1 MTQNADYF
9 KLGLFVILSF
19 CIAVGFLI
27 VFGAGEFFKK
37 EMLAETCFDE
47 SVQGLDV
54 GSEVKYKGV
63 RIGTVKTIT
72 TPARVYGTPSNYV
85 LVVFSLD
92 EDIFAGSG
100 VTDPEQA
107 VTDVI
112 RNGLKVYLS
121 FKGLTGAAYLE
132 TDYFPDTASGLE
144 ITWEPRHLY
153 VPSRKSSIKR
163 LGDAVNLIL
172 ENLSQINIL
181 GMTANLEALLE
192 TLNTKTADFDL
203 AGISGQTTAMLAEIR
218 KTNQQLSDTIGS
230 PGFRQMIQDA
240 QGSFAGIRAMVD
252 KAGEPVSRT
261 LENLEHTAA
270 SARTLT
276 SGLQS
281 RTDKKL
287 SQVSQQIDT
296 LLQSLNSTVKM
307 LETLVWLNTDAV
319 NRTIDNFE
327 HTSENL
333 KQLSLEI
340 RQYPGRLLLERP
352 PKRLP
357 EGRFGEGQ

>member
-1 MTQNADYF
+1 MTQNANYF
-9 KLGLFVILSF
+9 KLGLFVILAF

-27 VFGAGEFFKK
+27 VFGAGTFFKK
-37 EMLAETCFDE
+37 EILAETCFDE

-72 TPARVYGTPSNYV
+72 TPAKVYGTPSNYV

-92 EDIFAGSG
+92 EGVFAESG
-100 VTDPEQA
+100 GTDPEQA

-112 RNGLKVYLS
+112 QKGLKVYLS

-132 TDYFPDTASGLE
+132 TDYFPDTISGLD

-172 ENLSQINIL
+172 EHLSQINIL
-181 GMTANLEALLE
+181 GMTANLEELLE
-192 TLNTKTADFDL
+192 TLNTKTAEFDL
-203 AGISGQTTAMLAEIR
+203 AGISEQTSAMLEEFR
-218 KTNQQLSDTIGS
+218 RTNQQLSDTIGS

-240 QGSFAGIRAMVD
+240 QGSFAGIRVMVD

-261 LENLEHTAA
+261 LEDLEHTAA

-276 SGLQS
+276 SGLEA

-287 SQVSQQIDT
+287 SQVSKQVDT
-296 LLQSLNSTVKM
+296 LLQSLNSTIKM
-307 LETLVWLNTDAV
+307 LETMVWLNTDTI

-352 PKRLP
+352 PKRLD